1 VAQASNSAVSLSEI
15 RVSCES
21 CSLGELCLP
30 RGLSADE
37 IGQLDAVVT
46 QKRPVPRGA
55 SLYRMND
62 PAPAVFIARSGSFK
76 SYFTTPQGD
85 EQIVGFH
92 LPGELIGLDGLESG
106 RHSCF
111 VEALETSSVC
121 EVPFEKLESLCS
133 ALPRLHKEMFRLM
146 GREIGEEQRLLLLLG
161 HKSAEERLASLLSSL
176 ADRYAR
182 RGLSA
187 REFNLSMPRQD
198 IANYLGLALE
208 TVSRGF
214 AHLQESGIITVDR
227 RHIRITDHKRLAD
240 ICKGCRGN
248 SDHA

>member
-1 VAQASNSAVSLSEI
+1 MNQATIRALSLSDI
-15 RVSCES
+15 RISCEN

-30 RGLSADE
+30 RGLEADE
-37 IGQLDAVVT
+37 ITQLDAAVT
-46 QKRPVPRGA
+46 QKRPVARGA
-55 SLYRMND
+55 HLYRMND
-62 PAPAVFIARSGSFK
+62 PAPAMFIARSGSFK
-76 SYFTTPQGD
+76 SCFLTPQGD

-133 ALPRLHKEMFRLM
+133 ILPRIQHEMLRLM
-146 GREIGEEQRLLLLLG
+146 GREIGEEQRLLLMLG
-161 HKSAEERLASLLSSL
+161 HKSAEQRLASLLASL
-176 ADRYAR
+176 SDRYAR
-182 RGLSA
+182 RGLSGS
-187 REFNLSMPRQD
+187 EFNLSMSRQD

-214 AHLQESGIITVDR
+214 AHLQDEGIIAVDR
-227 RHIRITDHKRLAD
+227 RHIRIADRKRLTD
-240 ICKGCRGN
+240 ISAASRE
-248 SDHA
+248 